1 MVLENNKALLYLS
14 STGFQLYDLDGVAS
28 VHFNFPEGT
37 VHNSNVVDPDKLK
50 KEVKSLIEGESPKNS
65 KGGELAVVLAED
77 TIRQGLIDVI
87 GEAFG
92 EEGWKS
98 EMRSLPLAAQEVE
111 ANKTLTPD
119 LVRAILTGEHMAA
132 SKDSDRDSEKDRE
145 KGEGVMEVE
154 EDDPSTGSGQEDVEE
169 ERPQPHTE
177 ASLLDEVAAEASRG
191 GSGNMKK
198 IIIVVL
204 LLLAGGAL
212 IFFGVK
218 AAGKFMSGSGDAD
231 VEEELIEETTPA
243 PTATLEATI
252 KKSEVEVSVL
262 NGTGTPGQ
270 AGKAKTVMEDLGFE
284 DVAAGNATS
293 KNATVTTVEFSS
305 DIPASLRKEIVDA
318 LDEVFDEVE
327 EEVNEDEKMTI
338 TVTTGPEQEDEE
350 EAEEDSE

>member
-119 LVRAILTGEHMAA
+119 LVRAILIGEHMAVKTDEDE
-132 SKDSDRDSEKDRE
+132 KDS
-145 KGEGVMEVE
+145 GVIEVE
-154 EDDPSTGSGQEDVEE
+154 EDDTEESPPTPVATEDVK

-198 IIIVVL
+198 IILVVL
-204 LLLAGGAL
+204 LLLVGGAL
-212 IFFGVK
+212 IFFGIK
-218 AAGKFMSGSGDAD
+218 AAGKFMGGSDG
-231 VEEELIEETTPA
+231 VEVEVELVEETTPA
-243 PTATLEATI
+243 PTATPEATI
-252 KKSEVEVSVL
+252 EKSEVEVSVL

-270 AGKAKTVMEDLGFE
+270 AGKAKAVMEDLGFE
-284 DVAAGNATS
+284 DVTVGNATS

-338 TVTTGPEQEDEE
+338 TVTTGSEQEDEE